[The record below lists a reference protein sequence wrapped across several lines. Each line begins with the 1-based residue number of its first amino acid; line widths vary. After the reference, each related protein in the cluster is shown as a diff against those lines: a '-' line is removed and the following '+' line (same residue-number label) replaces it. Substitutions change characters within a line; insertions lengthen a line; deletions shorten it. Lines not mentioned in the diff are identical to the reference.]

1 MVRERMLMREREAVA
16 RLGRRMLERGLTRG
30 TGGNVSI
37 RVDGAVAV
45 SPSGVPYADVAPER
59 VPVVD
64 VDGEV
69 LVGDDVPTSELAMH
83 TAVYRDRDD
92 VGAVVH
98 THSPYASTFASLG
111 RPIPA
116 SHYLVAYAGGD
127 VPVAGYAP
135 PGSEELAALAADAL
149 GDARDACLLQNHGV
163 VAVGEDGPAALETA
177 EMVEYC
183 AQIHYQAQCIGDPI
197 LLDDEAVAD
206 LVETFEEYRGRGDED

>member
-1 MVRERMLMREREAVA
+1 MALDRTLMREREAVA
-16 RLGRRMLERGLTRG
+16 RLGRRMLDRGLTRG

-37 RVDGAVAV
+37 RVGDMVAV
-45 SPSGVPYADVAPER
+45 SPSGVPYADVTPER

-64 VDGEV
+64 VDGDV
-69 LVGDDVPTSELAMH
+69 LVGEDAPSSELPMH
-83 TAVYRDRDD
+83 AAVYRTRGD
-92 VGAVVH
+92 VGAIVH

-116 SHYLVAYAGGD
+116 SHYLIAYAGGE

-135 PGSEELAALAADAL
+135 PGSEELGVLAADAL
-149 GDARDACLLQNHGV
+149 GEDRTACLLQNHGV
-163 VAVGEDGPAALETA
+163 VAVGENGRAALETA

-197 LLDDEAVAD
+197 VLDDEAVET
-206 LVETFEEYRGRGDED
+206 LVEAFEDYRSLDRED